1 MKHPDNPRRAKN
13 NSAPALT
20 DEYNNEEMSMNNK
33 RGPTK
38 RYKYDDI
45 NNIKRLILE
54 RV

>member
-20 DEYNNEEMSMNNK
+20 DEYNEQVSKNNK

-38 RYKYDDI
+38 RSKYDDI

-54 RV
+54 TV